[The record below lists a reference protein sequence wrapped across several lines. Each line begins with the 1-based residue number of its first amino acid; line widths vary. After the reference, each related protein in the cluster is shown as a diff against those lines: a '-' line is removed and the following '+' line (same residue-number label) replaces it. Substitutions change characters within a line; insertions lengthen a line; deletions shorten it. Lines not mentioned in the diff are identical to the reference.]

1 MVNVRF
7 SNYEQFLNFF
17 KNAPRNVQ
25 NILYKAY
32 PEFASRMTN
41 DYMNSV
47 KKISQGVENA
57 TNRISPKQLTMAKDT
72 IKASGD
78 IVNKASKLGKALNV
92 LGNVGKVAGN
102 VAGGIGAGFTIL
114 DPKTEWNQKALG
126 AGLVIPQARIPSLV
140 GLGVTSVAPKL
151 INSYYDRKFD
161 KDSRYNFQPGDIP
174 NAYNLAPE
182 LKELTP
188 GQREKYNQYVKD
200 NLQTT
205 YDLVDKTIAEG
216 NEQINTPF
224 GVSDPVPNSFN
235 SNINV
240 PVFNK
245 GNSSIQSHTS
255 QNAPQGGL
263 NIPQDIQEVNLNQ
276 PALMG
281 NVDALKIFGGDIP
294 DYSRWNAGVSSRL
307 SDLQDMVNQSN
318 IQMQG
323 VQSMQNSA
331 GSDALLQ
338 YLQLQN
344 AKNTQAQQQSADILK
359 QYQDA
364 INRDNTI
371 NTINT
376 IANIASNV
384 PEKAPVQWVTPW
396 GIVTQQ
402 FDKQRSLNLPT
413 NTSSNADAIVNQY
426 KLQQATQGKQSD
438 PTAQVLTAQA
448 LGDMYGVNPLVF
460 LNKDLAQEYMKGQ
473 NTLANTKTTGQE
485 RRKDIPLS
493 AQADVIKED
502 AKTAGDL
509 AINQAQAYYNYILQD
524 AREKHIDDRYAQM
537 IASQEAQ
544 NYYNNQMRNYLQ
556 QQAQAYEYNYKLPF
570 NRETQFGVADRY
582 SQRRQS
588 DSNPLDEMYKR
599 AQIFNIGSGLQNPQQ
614 VQEFYNYIG
623 GNNPINPY
631 GTTVDQEAIIQNAL
645 RRK

>member
-1 MVNVRF
+1 
-7 SNYEQFLNFF
+7 
-17 KNAPRNVQ
+17 
-25 NILYKAY
+25 
-32 PEFASRMTN
+32 MTN

-57 TNRISPKQLTMAKDT
+57 TNSISPKQLTMAKDT

>member
-57 TNRISPKQLTMAKDT
+57 TNSISPKQLTMAKDT